1 MNRKIIKKNSLS
13 EQLTDILKDSI
24 FNGELKDGDK
34 LPTENELTK
43 IYNVSRLTVRSALQ
57 RLNAL
62 GLVTTKAGDGTYV
75 NSFKIEDVLKDVP
88 SLVVHPK
95 MMEDV
100 KEFRKLIDLECI
112 RLTILNSSDDELEK
126 LKLACVDY
134 ASEFFSVDIE
144 DFKHTYEQKLKSIA
158 LNDFNVHFTICELSK
173 NSLYILSYKS
183 AQEIIKE
190 YLYTIA
196 LGRFKKSIQV
206 GNIDAFI
213 ASMNSHTALYEA
225 IKSRNFTK
233 AKKIFLNHVDYRVL
247 HLIPEDFNE

>member
-1 MNRKIIKKNSLS
+1 MKRKIIRKNSLS

-24 FNGELKDGDK
+24 LNGELKDGDK

-112 RLTILNSSDDELEK
+112 RLAIINSNDDDLEK
-126 LKLACVDY
+126 LRLACENY
-134 ASEFFSVDIE
+134 ANEFINIDIE
-144 DFKHTYEQKLKSIA
+144 DFKYTYEQKLKNIA

-196 LGRFKKSIQV
+196 MGRFKKCLES
-206 GNIDAFI
+206 GNIDTFI
-213 ASMNSHTALYEA
+213 ASTKSHTALFEA
-225 IKSRNFTK
+225 IKTRNLTK

-247 HLIPEDFNE
+247 NLLPEYFN

>member
-1 MNRKIIKKNSLS
+1 MKRKIIRKNSLS

-24 FNGELKDGDK
+24 LNGELKDGDK

-62 GLVTTKAGDGTYV
+62 GLVTTKAGDGTYI

-88 SLVVHPK
+88 SLVVYPK

-112 RLTILNSSDDELEK
+112 RLAIINSNDDDLEK
-126 LKLACVDY
+126 LRLACENY
-134 ASEFFSVDIE
+134 ENEFNNIDID
-144 DFKHTYEQKLKSIA
+144 DFNYSYEQKLKNIA

-173 NSLYILSYKS
+173 NSLYILAYKS

-190 YLYTIA
+190 YLYTITM
-196 LGRFKKSIQV
+196 GRFKKFLES
-206 GNIDAFI
+206 GNIDTFI
-213 ASMNSHTALYEA
+213 SSTSHTALYEA
-225 IKSRNFTK
+225 IKTRNFTK

-247 HLIPEDFNE
+247 NLLPEYFN